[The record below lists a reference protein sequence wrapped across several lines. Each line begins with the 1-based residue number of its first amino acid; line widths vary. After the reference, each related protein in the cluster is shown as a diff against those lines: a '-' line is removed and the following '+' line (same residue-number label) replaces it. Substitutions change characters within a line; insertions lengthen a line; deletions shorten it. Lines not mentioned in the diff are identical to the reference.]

1 MFPQK
6 NGFAPKRKQFI
17 HQSSIP
23 LKSSHTLSFK
33 RFDKSL
39 EISIYTVTVNTLW
52 LVFGMSLAQVLM
64 AVSVLLTAKQL
75 GNTQFGGYAA
85 CFSAASLSSLL
96 FNLGLDT
103 WLLRNGS
110 HEPGKI
116 VNLLRNAFTVKVV
129 AGLLWLAGIV
139 LILPQLHYSTFSEL
153 LVFVSALCVWAE
165 GVFSLGLSVFRALL
179 YNKLTALLLIVMRGG
194 ILLATLF
201 GVRAGIQNALAYA
214 EMRLAVTAA
223 CTGVTILLLPLKSNI
238 ITIKELIST
247 VKESLPFALSDLFAS
262 IYVQADTTIIAL
274 TLGKEAV
281 GLYAPASS
289 LINALFVIPNAGF
302 LVAVPI
308 LTRTIKTNGQ
318 LSGQLLK
325 LIAIAFPGI
334 GIILWVFVKNFSKL
348 MPIVFGPSY
357 SESAPLLEI
366 LSPILF
372 LKSCSFAAAAVLVA
386 IGWQHQRAYIQA
398 ITAVVNL
405 MLNFLAVYCFGVRGV
420 AMVYVISEIFL
431 LVGYIV
437 LIIWWIRKKCNISS
451 TPE

>member
-1 MFPQK
+1 
-6 NGFAPKRKQFI
+6 
-17 HQSSIP
+17 
-23 LKSSHTLSFK
+23 
-33 RFDKSL
+33 
-39 EISIYTVTVNTLW
+39 
-52 LVFGMSLAQVLM
+52 
-64 AVSVLLTAKQL
+64 
-75 GNTQFGGYAA
+75 
-85 CFSAASLSSLL
+85 
-96 FNLGLDT
+96 
-103 WLLRNGS
+103 
-110 HEPGKI
+110 
-116 VNLLRNAFTVKVV
+116 
-129 AGLLWLAGIV
+129 
-139 LILPQLHYSTFSEL
+139 
-153 LVFVSALCVWAE
+153 
-165 GVFSLGLSVFRALL
+165 
-179 YNKLTALLLIVMRGG
+179 
-194 ILLATLF
+194 
-201 GVRAGIQNALAYA
+201 
-214 EMRLAVTAA
+214 MRLAVTAA